1 MSNLEHLGAED
12 SFCTK
17 LYQCRTGELH
27 RFCGKPF
34 QFYWFW
40 CAHCGLHQSSEATW
54 KSSLLSR
61 LEAEWSCLR
70 HPGCS
75 LARKMLA
82 RVGKLCQRNG
92 ETQWNT
98 GMKVSPLQFGTS
110 WHISFFS
117 HVLSWLRKRSVHMER
132 PESKE
137 RGNGA
142 GTPAPTPRDE
152 GATWRIYGWEI
163 LRVNP
168 SRGHILGRIVGNV
181 SLQYLVS
188 SAMYMDIYYIWEWYI
203 YICVCVCLSLS
214 IYPSIHPYL
223 MQCNAMICNVLQRNA
238 TQCNVMQHDR
248 T

>member
-1 MSNLEHLGAED
+1 MSNLEQLGAED

-34 QFYWFW
+34 QFYWLW

-92 ETQWNT
+92 GTQWNT
-98 GMKVSPLQFGTS
+98 GIKVSPLQVGTS

-117 HVLSWLRKRSVHMER
+117 CSQLTQEEVRAYGAAREQRRREEMEQ
-132 PESKE
+132 E
-137 RGNGA
+137 R
-142 GTPAPTPRDE
+142 R
-152 GATWRIYGWEI
+152 
-163 LRVNP
+163 
-168 SRGHILGRIVGNV
+168 RGHREMKEQLGGFMIESVGV
-181 SLQYLVS
+181 TGAHTGPDLV
-188 SAMYMDIYYIWEWYI
+188 AMYL
-203 YICVCVCLSLS
+203 CS
-214 IYPSIHPYL
+214 I
-223 MQCNAMICNVLQRNA
+223 
-238 TQCNVMQHDR
+238 
-248 T
+248 

>member
-137 RGNGA
+137 IERKWSRNAGA
-142 GTPAPTPRDE
+142 DTARWRSNLADLWLGDTAGQPFT
-152 GATWRIYGWEI
+152 GAHTG
-163 LRVNP
+163 P
-168 SRGHILGRIVGNV
+168 DSRQCI
-181 SLQYLVS
+181 SAVS
-188 SAMYMDIYYIWEWYI
+188 SI
-203 YICVCVCLSLS
+203 
-214 IYPSIHPYL
+214 
-223 MQCNAMICNVLQRNA
+223 
-238 TQCNVMQHDR
+238 
-248 T
+248 